1 MLHTFIS
8 QCIILSFVNCLIL
21 EYIEL
26 LIIEEF
32 LIQNLIVSDNN
43 DDELL
48 SVVKLLKIKLGT
60 AIGNGSL

>member
-48 SVVKLLKIKLGT
+48 SVVKLKIKLGT